1 MAREALV
8 TNLTRQQ
15 WDDIARARISA
26 MMFGG
31 RVKAE
36 VAMRHANETMEQD
49 YGPRPDPEP
58 EKLKAPEP
66 PWWARAAIRVTLGK
80 EQRGMAQ
87 RIIVSLVYAISAIV
101 AAFQTGGMPQTPEA
115 WIALVMA
122 GVIAFW
128 GKFSSNT
135 TIMAANRAPW
145 TEAERKKDA
154 LDQLN
159 KGL

>member
-1 MAREALV
+1 MV
-8 TNLTRQQ
+8 PLTREQ
-15 WDDIARARISA
+15 WDGIAKARISA

-36 VAMRHANETMEQD
+36 VAMRHANETMVQD

-58 EKLKAPEP
+58 EKPQAPEP
-66 PWWARAAIRVTLGK
+66 PWWAKAAIRVTLGK
-80 EQRGMAQ
+80 GDKNMTQ
-87 RIIVSLVYAISAIV
+87 RILVSLAYAFSAMM
-101 AAFQTGGMPQTPEA
+101 ATYQAGGMPQTPEA
-115 WIALVMA
+115 WMALVMA

-128 GKFSSNT
+128 GKFSSST
-135 TIMAANRAPW
+135 TIVAANRAPW
-145 TEAERKKDA
+145 TEAERKQDA